1 MNVVVTG
8 SSAGMG
14 REIAMKFLLNG
25 HTVYGLDIQ
34 PASIS
39 SDAYHHYICDVS
51 DEKSLPDI
59 ADVEILI
66 NNAGV
71 QHSGRD
77 IEVNLLGVIN
87 CTNKYGLQPKISA
100 ILNQA
105 SNSASNGSEFPEY
118 VASKGGVKAYTIWTA
133 KEVAKYGAICNSLSF
148 GGVITPVNTPVM
160 DDLEAWDKIM
170 MMTPLRKWATEKEAA
185 EWAYFLCVVNKS
197 CTGQDIIVDN
207 GEFYSHQFIW
217 Q

>member
-25 HTVYGLDIQ
+25 YTVYGLDIQ
-34 PASIS
+34 PSSIES
-39 SDAYHHYICDVS
+39 KSYHHYICDVA
-51 DEKSLPDI
+51 DKESLPDI
-59 ADVEILI
+59 ENVNILI

-71 QHSGRD
+71 QHTDRD
-77 IEVNLLGVIN
+77 IEVNLKGVIN
-87 CTNKYGLQPKISA
+87 CTNKYGLQPEISA

-148 GGVITPVNTPVM
+148 GGVITPINSPVM
-160 DDLEAWDKIM
+160 DDSTAWDKIM
-170 MMTPLRKWATEKEAA
+170 MLTPLRKWATEKEAA
-185 EWAYFLCVVNKS
+185 EWAYFLCAVNRS

-207 GEFYSHQFIW
+207 GEFYSHQFVW

>member
-25 HTVYGLDIQ
+25 HTVYGLDVQ

-51 DEKSLPDI
+51 DKESLPDI
-59 ADVEILI
+59 DNVEILI

-87 CTNKYGLQPKISA
+87 CTNK
-100 ILNQA
+100 
-105 SNSASNGSEFPEY
+105 
-118 VASKGGVKAYTIWTA
+118 
-133 KEVAKYGAICNSLSF
+133 
-148 GGVITPVNTPVM
+148 
-160 DDLEAWDKIM
+160 
-170 MMTPLRKWATEKEAA
+170 
-185 EWAYFLCVVNKS
+185 
-197 CTGQDIIVDN
+197 
-207 GEFYSHQFIW
+207 
-217 Q
+217 